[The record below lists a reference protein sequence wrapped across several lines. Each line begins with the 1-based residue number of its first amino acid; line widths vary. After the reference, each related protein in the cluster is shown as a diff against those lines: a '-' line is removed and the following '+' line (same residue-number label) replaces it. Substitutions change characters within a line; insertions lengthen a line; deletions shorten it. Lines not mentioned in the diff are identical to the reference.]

1 MDRSLKQLSPS
12 DVRDVADRFSLDD
25 ECALVTGAGNGMGR
39 VVAFTF
45 AAAGADLAI
54 SDRLT
59 EDLTDTAADLRDA
72 FDVTITEVE
81 ADVSDPDA
89 VAGMVETATADLGDL
104 DVLLNVAGVSTYED
118 SEDLEVKTWDL
129 VQDVNLRS
137 VFVAARE
144 AFPHLKGGGR
154 IVNISS
160 IAGLYGASSM
170 SHYGAAKAGVRNLTQ
185 SLAAEWAAD
194 NVRVN
199 AVAPGPILTP
209 GVSEMLDEADEDA
222 YDRSSVDRPVGS
234 PAEIADTMLFLAS
247 PLSSFVTGETVRVG
261 GVPPT
266 QEDISITPY

>member
-1 MDRSLKQLSPS
+1 MDRSLEQLSPS
-12 DVRDVADRFSLDD
+12 DVHYVADRFSLDD

-39 VVAFTF
+39 VIAFTF

-59 EDLTDTAADLRDA
+59 EDLADTAADLRDT
-72 FDVTITEVE
+72 FDVTVTEVE
-81 ADVSDPDA
+81 ADVSDANA
-89 VAGMVETATADLGDL
+89 VAGMVETAAADLGDL

-118 SEDLEVKTWDL
+118 TDDLDIETWDL
-129 VQDVNLRS
+129 VQDVNLRGA
-137 VFVAARE
+137 FVAARE
-144 AFPHLKGGGR
+144 AFPHLQGGGR
-154 IVNISS
+154 IVNVSS

-209 GVSEMLDEADEDA
+209 GVSEMLDEADESA
-222 YDRSSVDRPVGS
+222 YDRSAVDRPVGS

-247 PLSSFVTGETVRVG
+247 PMSSFVTGETIRVG
-261 GVPPT
+261 GAPPT
-266 QEDISITPY
+266 QEDISVTPY